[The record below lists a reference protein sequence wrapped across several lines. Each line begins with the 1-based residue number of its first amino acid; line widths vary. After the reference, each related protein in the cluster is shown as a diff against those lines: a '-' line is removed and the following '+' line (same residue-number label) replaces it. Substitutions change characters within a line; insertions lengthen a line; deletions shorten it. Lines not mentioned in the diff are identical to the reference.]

1 MKALTMK
8 PMKLALAI
16 AAVTALLGTASI
28 VTASSHREAP
38 GITKTPKADNTDL
51 YMFRSYEAGQSGSV
65 TILANYQPLQDA
77 YGGPN
82 YFLMD
87 DKVVYD
93 IHIDNNGD
101 GASDITYEF
110 RFVNQFKNLA
120 IPVNGVQVPV
130 PLSNIGPF
138 TQANTAA
145 LNVIQNYSV
154 TVRTP
159 NSSSVAVNPFGRT
172 NFYPKPFDNIG
183 TKSIANYGNYADQHI
198 GLLSYNG
205 CAGAGKTFVGQRKE
219 GFSVALGEVFDLVN
233 LNPVGPP
240 NAERND
246 LYDKNVTTIAIE
258 VPISC
263 LTNGSETVI
272 GAWAGAHV
280 MNNDGTTGAGV
291 SRLGMPL
298 VNEVVI
304 GLPDK
309 DKFNASRPLDDA
321 QFANYVTNPTLPEL
335 LEILFG
341 VTAPNK
347 FPRTDLVAAFLTG
360 IAGLNQPAN
369 VVPSEMLRLNTAIA
383 PKPAAM
389 QSNLGVLGSDTAGF
403 PNGRR
408 PGDDVVDI
416 TLRVAMG
423 VLLTDAEAP
432 SRNLPY
438 TDGASVSA
446 SEFRNT
452 FPYLNTPIGGD
463 IDI

>member
-1 MKALTMK
+1 MKNMK
-8 PMKLALAI
+8 PLKLAAAI
-16 AAVTALLGTASI
+16 AAMVTLLGTTTI

-38 GITKTPKADNTDL
+38 GITKTPKLDNTDF
-51 YMFRSYEAGQSGSV
+51 YMFRSYESGKSDTV
-65 TILANYQPLQDA
+65 TFIANFQPGQDA
-77 YGGPN
+77 YAGPN

-87 DKVVYD
+87 DKAVYD
-93 IHIDNNGD
+93 IHVDTNGD
-101 GASDITYEF
+101 GAPDINYEF
-110 RFVNQFKNLA
+110 RFTNQFKNIA
-120 IPVNGVQVPV
+120 IPVNGVQVAV
-130 PLSNIGPF
+130 PLSNVGPF
-138 TQANTAA
+138 TYTDTSA
-145 LNVIQNYSV
+145 LNVIQSYSV
-154 TVRTP
+154 TVKTP
-159 NSSSVAVNPFGRT
+159 NSTTQAVNPFGRS

-183 TKSIANYGNYADQHI
+183 TKSIANYGSYADAHI

-205 CAGAGKTFVGQRKE
+205 CAAAGRTFVGQRKE
-219 GFSVALGEVFDLVN
+219 GFNVALGEVFDLVN

-240 NAERND
+240 NSERND

-258 VPISC
+258 IPISC
-263 LTNGSETVI
+263 LTNGTEPVI
-272 GAWAGAHV
+272 GAWAGAHT
-280 MNNDGTTGAGV
+280 MNADGTTGAGV

-298 VNEVVI
+298 VNELVI

-309 DKFNASRPLDDA
+309 DKFNASRPVDDA
-321 QFANYVTNPTLPEL
+321 QFATYVTNPTLPAL
-335 LEILFG
+335 LQALFG
-341 VTAPNK
+341 VTAPTK

-360 IAGLNQPAN
+360 IQGLNQPAN
-369 VVPSEMLRLNTAIA
+369 VVPSEMLRLNTSIA
-383 PKPAAM
+383 SKAAAA
-389 QSNLGVLGSDTAGF
+389 QSNLGVLGGDTSGF

-438 TDGASVSA
+438 TDGATVSA
-446 SEFRNT
+446 AEFRST

>member
-1 MKALTMK
+1 MKIL
-8 PMKLALAI
+8 KLAAAI
-16 AAVTALLGTASI
+16 AAMTALLGTTTV

-38 GITKTPKADNTDL
+38 GITKTPKLDNTDL
-51 YMFRSYEAGQSGSV
+51 YMFRSYEAGQSGNV
-65 TILANYQPLQDA
+65 TILANFQPSQDA
-77 YGGPN
+77 YAGPN

-87 DKVVYD
+87 DKAVYD

-101 GASDITYEF
+101 GAPDITYEF
-110 RFVNQFKNLA
+110 RFVNQAKNIA
-120 IPVNGVQVPV
+120 IPVNGVQVAV
-130 PLSNIGPF
+130 PLSNVGPF
-138 TQANTAA
+138 TAA
-145 LNVIQNYSV
+145 DTSNLNVIQSYSV
-154 TVRTP
+154 TVKTP
-159 NSSSVAVNPFGRT
+159 NSSSKAVNPFGRT

-183 TKSIANYGNYADQHI
+183 SKSIANYGSYADQHI

-205 CAGAGKTFVGQRKE
+205 CAAAGKTFVGQRKE
-219 GFSVALGEVFDLVN
+219 GFNVALGEVFDLVN

-240 NAERND
+240 NVERND

-258 VPISC
+258 IPISC

-272 GAWAGAHV
+272 GAWAGAHT
-280 MNNDGTTGAGV
+280 MNADGTTGAGV

-298 VNEVVI
+298 VNELVI

-309 DKFNASRPLDDA
+309 DKFNASRPVDDG
-321 QFANYVTNPTLPEL
+321 QFATYVTNPTLPEL
-335 LEILFG
+335 LEALFG

-360 IAGLNQPAN
+360 IQGLNQPAN
-369 VVPSEMLRLNTAIA
+369 VVPSEMLRLNTSIA
-383 PKPAAM
+383 AKGAAA
-389 QSNLGVLGSDTAGF
+389 QSNLGVLGGDTSGF

-423 VLLTDAEAP
+423 ILLTDAEAP

-446 SEFRNT
+446 GEFRNT